1 MTIPLSDPLVAP
13 LLVALRDCLCEQL
26 ASTMY
31 GPPCRCMVV
40 HNFTL
45 PAMDG
50 CDCSC
55 DDGGQGDA
63 WVRLVRLEPELTADL
78 VHAHACPVGWQ
89 AVIEL
94 GTYRCVPT
102 PDDGE
107 EFLPLDARVVTDTAL
122 QQLSDMNALLRVLQC
137 CPVLIDREVG
147 VDYWQAVGPAGG
159 CAGGALQIRVA
170 LSGGPGGC

>member
-89 AVIEL
+89 AVLEL

-102 PDDGE
+102 PEDGE
-107 EFLPLDARVVTDTAL
+107 
-122 QQLSDMNALLRVLQC
+122 
-137 CPVLIDREVG
+137 
-147 VDYWQAVGPAGG
+147 
-159 CAGGALQIRVA
+159 
-170 LSGGPGGC
+170 